1 MTDLPTAV
9 LCTPID
15 LERRAVLDL
24 LAGHEFTDH
33 ELDGT
38 QYRETEYEGPKGA
51 WKLVLAMSGR
61 GNERAAA
68 SVEHVLATW
77 RPQILILCG
86 IAGGRRDARVGDIVV
101 ATKVYG
107 YESGQDTDAGLL
119 QRPESLPASYPL
131 LQRAQLVSEN
141 QAWAEELGGPSP
153 RIFQRPIASGSKVIT
168 GNHSATAELLEQS
181 SGDAQAVDTES
192 YGFLAAANR
201 RTAVEATVVRGISD
215 LLGDKT
221 KEADRHHQPVAARN
235 AAAFA
240 LALIG
245 RSKPKQADIRR
256 LAGGTSNTYIATV
269 GEGSTAYI
277 GAMGTNAKG
286 HISIDNRR

>member
-38 QYRETEYEGPKGA
+38 QYRETEYEGPKGV
-51 WKLVLAMSGR
+51 WKLVLAMTGR

-68 SVEHVLATW
+68 SVEHALATW

-107 YESGQDTDAGLL
+107 YESGQDTDTGLL

-131 LQRAQLVSEN
+131 LHRAQLVSEN
-141 QAWAEELGGPSP
+141 QAWAANLDGPSP

-168 GNHSATAELLEQS
+168 GSHSATAELLEQS

-192 YGFLAAANR
+192 FGFLAAANR

-221 KEADRHHQPVAARN
+221 KEADKLRQPMAARN

-245 RSKPKQADIRR
+245 RSKPKRADIRR
-256 LAGGTSNTYIATV
+256 LAGGTSNTYIGTV

-277 GAMGTNAKG
+277 GAFGDNAKG
-286 HISIDNRR
+286 HINIDHRR